1 MFCGYG
7 YGYGGL
13 GFGPWNFVMMG
24 IGILIF
30 IGIIVF
36 ASKLINNNTT
46 NSSIALKMLGERFAK
61 GEISEEE
68 YLKKRDVV
76 TQKK

>member
-1 MFCGYG
+1 MFCG

-36 ASKLINNNTT
+36 AGKLINNNTA
-46 NSSIALKMLGERFAK
+46 NSSIALKMLDAKFAK

-68 YLKKRDVV
+68 YLNKRDVV